1 LVKKWYLCYNEVKKC
16 VLTSFFMAK
25 TLTLPEMQ
33 AQSAALDREEA
44 ALSGKTGADSGFY
57 SSTMPTSSALSTDIA
72 MRDLATR
79 KAKLQSQ
86 IQSANLYGLNTTGD
100 VTTTSEPKQGIIAK
114 GVDILSRP
122 LYGVVGAAKY
132 LTGQGKSTLG
142 ESVMSN
148 VNTDKQTFG
157 SLLRNVGAPPLVS
170 MPLGFAMDVIADPV
184 NLMSGGM
191 AGLERSTVG
200 KVVKGAVTSPEAFSE
215 AVKLGG
221 SKALYNLTRLVP
233 GLSVDKAMAD
243 KIAQLAK
250 AGVAKDSPEFAD
262 AIARVYKPTDSLF
275 SQYLGKARVVKENL
289 AKTVA
294 ETSDRY
300 DTLTNWNLNNIL
312 EARAINQSVT
322 DQVGQMVRNSSPQ
335 ANRLLDSLVYDP
347 NKWSQKRQVL
357 ADVKQQIAKEGLN
370 ITQVQN
376 PETGLWE
383 SPKLSALEK
392 IPSLAGTGED
402 VASLRPDVENL
413 TKPQVL
419 AGVQKLL
426 DDSMEMM
433 NNGDKLEFPSSMYSV
448 DSMNREAR
456 LTYLFNKYNEAMRS
470 YMSEEKLKNIESINQ
485 AISKGLN
492 KIIKNPK
499 RAEAILNAYDI
510 YRGLFVSSKISSL
523 SPSSIIYAAIG
534 NPTMKLMKGF
544 DMLHPDNFTRMKDAL
559 AIVAGGNKKRAES
572 VMNWM
577 LSDPM
582 MTDLWQRRSEDFVN
596 TFGIDLSRAS
606 LRKEAARKIA
616 EEEKL
621 ATEAK
626 DVGMPKDAAT
636 IALNQEAIKNVR
648 ELLRPKTEMATGPI
662 KFFEGGFSG
671 YSKLKE
677 RARELA
683 KTGTGVKQKLGQAL
697 TWYTDRSRDFQK
709 VDQAN
714 KLADFMRLVRDGI
727 TEPELLKIT
736 NNTLNTNTRI
746 LPTDIANAIWKGGK
760 KYFVIKPD
768 KAMEIVNDTYMN
780 YAAMPAFIKSLR
792 VLPIVGSPFFA
803 FTYAMLAKVGKTAL
817 SNPAAFNKINFLLQE
832 LSGSQSP
839 LEREALKSKYYSYLN
854 TPGMVNLGESLPFF
868 NKYDIYGNLAQMVP
882 YYSLN
887 IMNPSQRGFNDDI
900 RSRFASVIDNLP
912 VFKDPIGQT
921 LMDYVVLPAIIRD
934 QAPTNMFGTPLYEK
948 NATTA
953 MKMAYAGRSLLESL
967 TPSVPSAVVASFPGL
982 PDEMIKWLPSYPGRK
997 VGYAERGKTAMG
1009 LIGNEDPAS
1018 RGLRAWLSLY
1028 GINLYPV
1035 DLTNIATEV
1044 KNRTLR

>member
-1 LVKKWYLCYNEVKKC
+1 
-16 VLTSFFMAK
+16 
-25 TLTLPEMQ
+25 
-33 AQSAALDREEA
+33 
-44 ALSGKTGADSGFY
+44 
-57 SSTMPTSSALSTDIA
+57 
-72 MRDLATR
+72 
-79 KAKLQSQ
+79 
-86 IQSANLYGLNTTGD
+86 
-100 VTTTSEPKQGIIAK
+100 
-114 GVDILSRP
+114 
-122 LYGVVGAAKY
+122 
-132 LTGQGKSTLG
+132 
-142 ESVMSN
+142 
-148 VNTDKQTFG
+148 
-157 SLLRNVGAPPLVS
+157 
-170 MPLGFAMDVIADPV
+170 MPLGFAMDVIADPI
-184 NLMSGGM
+184 NLMSGGL
-191 AGLERSTVG
+191 AGLERGTVG
-200 KVVKGAVTSPEAFSE
+200 KVVKGALTSPDAFGE

-221 SKALYNLTRLVP
+221 AKALYNLTRVVP
-233 GLSVDKAMAD
+233 GLSIDDAMAK
-243 KIAQLAK
+243 KIAELAK

-275 SQYLGKARVVKENL
+275 SQYLGKATLGKENL
-289 AKTVA
+289 AKTIA
-294 ETSDRY
+294 QSSDRY
-300 DTLTNWNLNNIL
+300 DTLTNWNLNNVL

-322 DQVGQMVRNSSPQ
+322 DQVGQMVRGSSPV
-335 ANRLLDSLVYDP
+335 ANKFLDSMVYDP
-347 NKWSQKRQVL
+347 NKWSQKRQL
-357 ADVKQQIAKEGLN
+357 LSDVKNELAKEGLVVK
-370 ITQVQN
+370 QVQN

-383 SPKLSALEK
+383 APKLSALEE
-392 IPSLAGTGED
+392 IPSLAGSGED
-402 VASLRPDVENL
+402 VATLRPDVENL
-413 TKPQVL
+413 TKPQVV
-419 AGVQKLL
+419 AGLQKLF
-426 DDSMEMM
+426 DDSLEMM

-470 YMSEEKLKNIESINQ
+470 FMSEEKLKSIENVNQ

-492 KIIKNPK
+492 KVIKNPK

-544 DMLHPDNFTRMKDAL
+544 DMLHPDNFVRMKDAL
-559 AIVAGGNKKRAES
+559 AVVAGGNKQRADA

-577 LSDPM
+577 LTDPVM
-582 MTDLWQRRSEDFVN
+582 VNFWQRRSEDFMD

-606 LRKEAARKIA
+606 LRQKAAQDIEANLKKEAKAA
-616 EEEKL
+616 GLSE
-621 ATEAK
+621 TS
-626 DVGMPKDAAT
+626 AAT
-636 IALNQEAIKNVR
+636 AVEQEALKNVVK
-648 ELLRPKTEMATGPI
+648 LLRPKTEIATGPI

-671 YSKLKE
+671 YTKLKE

-709 VDQAN
+709 VDQTN

-727 TEPELLKIT
+727 TEPELLKVT

-746 LPTDIANAIWKGGK
+746 LPTDIANAVWKGGK
-760 KYFVIKPD
+760 KYFIIKPD

-832 LSGSQSP
+832 LSGNQSP

-854 TPGMVNLGESLPFF
+854 TPGMVNFGENLPFF
-868 NKYDIYGNLAQMVP
+868 NKYDIYANLAQMVP

-900 RSRFASVIDNLP
+900 RGRFAQVIDSLP
-912 VFKDPIGQT
+912 VFKDPLGQV
-921 LMDYVVLPAIIRD
+921 LVDYVALPAIIRD
-934 QAPTNMFGTPLYEK
+934 QAPVNMFGTPLYEK

-953 MKMAYAGRSLLESL
+953 AKIAYAGRSLVESL
-967 TPSVPSAVVASFPGL
+967 TPSVPSAIATSFPGL
-982 PDEMIKWLPSYPGRK
+982 PDEMIKWFPSYPGRK

-1009 LIGNEDPAS
+1009 LMGNEDPAS